1 MTIALAIVAACVAA
15 FLVWLLFDP
24 VRVTLRAPDHGDP
37 LVLKVRHAAVSFDA
51 WIASDLGYGV
61 VGHACGIPFDTRAV
75 ERAVRWG
82 LARRKRRRDAR
93 AAELAAVP
101 EAPPPREKAL
111 AKPRV
116 PWGRLALDELP
127 RIKRIA
133 RVDVLSID
141 LEYGTG
147 DPVSTGFVGA
157 ALWQLCAVL
166 PEHARIHAEAS
177 FTEERFHLEGEAR
190 LEIFPWRALVAGLSL
205 AFGGLTWR
213 IRTAKASSYPDGPE
227 SSSRMAAATPPP
239 SRSSRS

>member
-147 DPVSTGFVGA
+147 DPV
-157 ALWQLCAVL
+157 
-166 PEHARIHAEAS
+166 HARIHAEAS